1 MFFYFARLHQKYL
14 QRIYP
19 IVIFSFDEPL
29 RAEKHV
35 YTVEFPDWQVLEF
48 RFRAIQLNRLNW
60 RDYLNQA
67 NPVAAALMSKM
78 KIAQSDRPK
87 VKAECLRVLVTLRL
101 NPAKTRLISRFVDT
115 YLRLNPVEEQKFQV
129 EIDKME
135 LVERETIM
143 QITTSWEEKGIERG
157 LQRERSLI
165 LRLLTRR
172 VGQLPEAV
180 LAQVNELPIE
190 QLEALGEALLDFA
203 DLSDLQMWL
212 ESEVV

>member
-1 MFFYFARLHQKYL
+1 LLLPYCVNPFIGFAGVVDIRSSVSGGNFY
-14 QRIYP
+14 
-19 IVIFSFDEPL
+19 S
-29 RAEKHV
+29 
-35 YTVEFPDWQVLEF
+35 
-48 RFRAIQLNRLNW
+48 IQLNRLNW

-115 YLRLNPVEEQKFQV
+115 YLRLNSVEEQVFQTEV
-129 EIDKME
+129 DKME

-143 QITTSWEEKGIERG
+143 QITTSWEEKGIEKGIEQGAR
-157 LQRERSLI
+157 QEARSLI

-172 VGQLPEAV
+172 VGQLPEAI

-190 QLEALGEALLDFA
+190 QLEALGEALLDFV
-203 DLSDLQMWL
+203 DLSDLQAWL
-212 ESEVV
+212 ASEVV